1 MDYYETIV
9 MTVLG
14 EGSFLVMIVPVKF
27 APLVFFEKFN
37 GINWDRLDRLVRL
50 VRLDRFER

>member
-1 MDYYETIV
+1 M
-9 MTVLG
+9 VLIG